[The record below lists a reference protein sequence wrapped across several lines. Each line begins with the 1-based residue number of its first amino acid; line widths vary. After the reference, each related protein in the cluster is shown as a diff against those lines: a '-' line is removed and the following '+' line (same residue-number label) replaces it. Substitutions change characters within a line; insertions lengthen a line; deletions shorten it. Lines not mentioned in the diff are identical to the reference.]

1 MKDQIKKITKLPKDK
16 LSSASGKK
24 SAPLTPH
31 VTYGISSPSTAA
43 TKKANSRNFS
53 MTVSFFNPKIS
64 KPYPQ
69 DFVIRHED
77 LKQKLM
83 VPQSAR
89 YASPKRD
96 PILQNGSEGVQTF
109 RSSCRRLPES
119 DKMAMF
125 SEEPTYS
132 KKIQGEF
139 NPITHAR
146 SLSPRVEGI
155 RTNIEARRE
164 YSPDI
169 FRRQLKTVNNA
180 HQNKPNPITEGDVK
194 GVKLIRSRSPP
205 PFLESQRYND
215 TKSLLPSERGV
226 VSRGRVFWDTKIH
239 INTDRIELEQQE
251 EATKRY
257 VSPNQHRHKK
267 GQDMKDIVEYQHA
280 PVFRDEGVTQ
290 KVNVVP
296 VSEQTKIVQANVNEE
311 VKYYL

>member
-1 MKDQIKKITKLPKDK
+1 MRDQIKIKLAKFPKDK
-16 LSSASGKK
+16 LPTSGKK

-77 LKQKLM
+77 LKAKLL

-96 PILQNGSEGVQTF
+96 PILQNSQEGVQTF
-109 RSSCRRLPES
+109 RPTCKRLPDS
-119 DKMAMF
+119 DKMTIF
-125 SEEPTYS
+125 TEEPVYS

-146 SLSPRVEGI
+146 SLSPRVESI

-164 YSPDI
+164 YSPDV
-169 FRRQLKTVNNA
+169 FRRQLRSVNNP
-180 HQNKPNPITEGDVK
+180 HQVKPNPITEGDLK
-194 GVKLIRSRSPP
+194 GVKLVRSRSPP
-205 PFLESQRYND
+205 PFLESQKLND
-215 TKSLLPSERGV
+215 AKYCLPAERGRAV
-226 VSRGRVFWDTKIH
+226 TGRVFWDTKIH
-239 INTDRIELEQQE
+239 INTDRVELENE
-251 EATKRY
+251 EITKRY
-257 VSPNQHRHKK
+257 ASPPQHKHKK
-267 GQDMKDIVEYQHA
+267 GSEMKELVEYEHA
-280 PVFRDEGVTQ
+280 PNYRDQGVTH
-290 KVNVVP
+290 KVGS
-296 VSEQTKIVQANVNEE
+296 VSVSDQTKNIQTNVNEE
-311 VKYYL
+311 VKYFL